1 MPVEICSLTTEQGQE
16 ELGVHEEILT
26 GENQFA
32 QQLNIRQAAKESFAH
47 VDSSQKVRTAL
58 TRRST
63 PLRGPYHP
71 GDLLC
76 FHREGRWYGPARMIG
91 REGRSNLWLIHGGIP
106 IVIAEEKVR
115 PALAGEVIAKQ
126 LTELKPQRKRK
137 RQVLQ
142 DDVGEDEV
150 PFGDDLDPS
159 VGIGDE
165 DDQGS
170 FFILVVAVENNNKL
184 RKLL

>member
-1 MPVEICSLTTEQGQE
+1 M
-16 ELGVHEEILT
+16 
-26 GENQFA
+26 
-32 QQLNIRQAAKESFAH
+32 
-47 VDSSQKVRTAL
+47 
-58 TRRST
+58 
-63 PLRGPYHP
+63 
-71 GDLLC
+71 
-76 FHREGRWYGPARMIG
+76 
-91 REGRSNLWLIHGGIP
+91 
-106 IVIAEEKVR
+106 R

-170 FFILVVAVENNNKL
+170 FFHLGRGGGEQQQQ
-184 RKLL
+184 